1 MAAVRATHV
10 HIGKKLREL
19 RAKKGWTQEEAA
31 ELAGVSPRQLRR
43 IETGSK
49 EGQSPTIRTLEA
61 LARAYGVKLRDLLPN
76 G

>member
-10 HIGKKLREL
+10 HIGKKLKEL
-19 RAKKGWTQEEAA
+19 RTKRGWTQEEVA
-31 ELAGVSPRQLRR
+31 ERAGVAPRHLRR
-43 IETGSK
+43 IEGGSK